1 MSGVSPLGPHYRCEM
16 KEIINATGRR
26 KTAVARVF
34 LVSGAG
40 KIEVNNLSLDAYFP
54 MESQRINVRKMF
66 DVVETLRK
74 YNIKATVKGG
84 GKSGQVGALR
94 LGIARAIIKIDP
106 ALRKTL
112 KVAGLLTR
120 DSRMKE
126 RKKYGQKRAR
136 KKFQYTKR

>member
-1 MSGVSPLGPHYRCEM
+1 M
-16 KEIINATGRR
+16 KEVTNATGRR

-40 KIEVNNLSLDAYFP
+40 KVEVNNLSLDAYFP

-74 YNIKATVKGG
+74 YNIRATVKGG

-120 DSRMKE
+120 DPRMKE

>member
-1 MSGVSPLGPHYRCEM
+1 MNEV
-16 KEIINATGRR
+16 INATGRR
-26 KTAVARVF
+26 KNAVARVF

-40 KIEVNNLSLDAYFP
+40 KVEVNNLSLDAYFP

-66 DVVETLRK
+66 DVAETLRK
-74 YNIKATVKGG
+74 YNVRATVKGG

-112 KVAGLLTR
+112 KIAGLLTR
-120 DSRMKE
+120 DPRMKE

-136 KKFQYTKR
+136 RKFQYTKR

>member
-1 MSGVSPLGPHYRCEM
+1 M

-26 KTAVARVF
+26 KEAVARVF
-34 LVSGAG
+34 LVSGSG
-40 KIEVNNLSLDAYFP
+40 NVEVNNLSLDAYFP

-66 DVVETLRK
+66 DAAETLRK
-74 YNIKATVKGG
+74 YDVRATVKGG

-94 LGIARAIIKIDP
+94 LGIARALVKIDP
-106 ALRKTL
+106 TLRKTL
-112 KVAGLLTR
+112 KIAGLLTR
-120 DSRMKE
+120 DPRMKE